1 MITNY
6 IAQESP
12 ERARAFL
19 GRIVERCTVLEL
31 SPWSGRPRPEFGVDV
46 RSLAV
51 RPIIVIYR
59 VSVDRKTVDVLRVV
73 DGRRDL
79 GTIFTEDLP

>member
-19 GRIVERCTVLEL
+19 GRIAERCTVLER
-31 SPWSGRPRPEFGVDV
+31 SPWSGRLRPEFGVDV

-51 RPIIVIYR
+51 RPIIVLYR
-59 VSVDRKTVDVLRVV
+59 VSVDRKIVDVLRVV

-79 GTIFTEDLP
+79 GTIFTEDIP